1 MRAAQITTLDGPS
14 AISVVDVPEPDADGR
29 VVIDVHVA
37 GVTFPE
43 VLLSRGEY
51 QVKPELP
58 FVPGSEVAGTVRSAP
73 AGSGLRAGQRVAA
86 FPGFGGF
93 AEVAAADPGFVFPL
107 PDGVSFEQGAAL
119 PMNYLT
125 MHFALARRGRL
136 QAGETVLVHG
146 AAGGLGTAGIQLA
159 KAYGARVL
167 AVVSSEAKGE
177 TARAAGADEV
187 VLAEGF
193 RERVKELT
201 GGRGVDLVADPVG
214 GDRFT
219 DSLRSLAREGRLLVL
234 GFTGG
239 GIPTVKVNRQTDGG
253 YWTLEA
259 PLPAIVSTW
268 DTINEPRYPS
278 FKGIMAAKKKPVE
291 TKSLADLGVDAGS
304 VGLATATSQVL
315 DFAGRPPKGEG
326 VKVTDEGDGAEKLVG
341 YLAEQ
346 KLV

>member
-1 MRAAQITTLDGPS
+1 VRAAQIATLDGPS
-14 AISVVDVPEPDADGR
+14 AISVVDVPEPDADGG
-29 VVIDVHVA
+29 VLVDVHVA

-43 VLLSRGEY
+43 VLLSRGQY

-73 AGSGLRAGQRVAA
+73 EGSGLQPGQRVAA

-93 AEVAAADPGFVFPL
+93 AEVAAVDPGFVFPL
-107 PDGVSFEQGAAL
+107 PDGVTFEQGAAL

-125 MHFALARRGRL
+125 MHFALRRRGRL
-136 QAGETVLVHG
+136 QEGETVLVHG

-187 VLAEGF
+187 VLADGF
-193 RERVKELT
+193 RDRVRELT

-239 GIPTVKVNRQTDGG
+239 EIPTVKVNRLLLNNVSVVGVGWGAFWMGEPGYVQEQWHDLQPLLERGALDPVVGAVHDLTD
-253 YWTLEA
+253 
-259 PLPAIVSTW
+259 
-268 DTINEPRYPS
+268 
-278 FKGIMAAKKKPVE
+278 AAAAVTE
-291 TKSLADLGVDAGS
+291 LDERR
-304 VGLATATSQVL
+304 ATGKVL
-315 DFAGRPPKGEG
+315 LRVRA
-326 VKVTDEGDGAEKLVG
+326 
-341 YLAEQ
+341 
-346 KLV
+346 

>member
-1 MRAAQITTLDGPS
+1 VRAAQIATLDGPS
-14 AISVVDVPEPDADGR
+14 AISVVDVPEPDTDGK
-29 VVIDVHVA
+29 VLIDVHVA

-51 QVKPELP
+51 QLKPPLP

-73 AGSGLRAGQRVAA
+73 DGSGLQPGRRVAA
-86 FPGFGGF
+86 FLGFGGF

-107 PDGVSFEQGAAL
+107 PDRVSFEQGAAL

-177 TARAAGADEV
+177 AARAAGADEI
-187 VLAEGF
+187 VLADGF

-201 GGRGVDLVADPVG
+201 GGRGVDVVADPVG

-239 GIPTVKVNRQTDGG
+239 EIPTVKVNRLLLNNVSVVGVGWGAFWSGEPG
-253 YWTLEA
+253 YVQEQWRDLQPLLERGA
-259 PLPAIVSTW
+259 L
-268 DTINEPRYPS
+268 D
-278 FKGIMAAKKKPVE
+278 PVLG
-291 TKSLADLGVDAGS
+291 SVHDLADAAAAVTELDERR
-304 VGLATATSQVL
+304 ATGKVL
-315 DFAGRPPKGEG
+315 LR
-326 VKVTDEGDGAEKLVG
+326 VR
-341 YLAEQ
+341 
-346 KLV
+346 